1 MLRVYMG
8 EGKVERVEKWNEWK
22 SGTSGKVER
31 VEKWNEWND
40 GTSETGLLISVIPD
54 IASIRMWTRHQ

>member
-8 EGKVERVEKWNEWK
+8 E
-22 SGTSGKVER
+22 GKVER

-54 IASIRMWTRHQ
+54 IASIRMWTRHQDV